1 MRPLAIEVLL
11 TPSCPHGGAL
21 PSRIEE
27 LAREA
32 DVEVVVTETI
42 LDDRDDAEARRFTGS
57 PTIRVE
63 GRDIEPQAAGEP
75 ADYGLG

>member
-1 MRPLAIEVLL
+1 VRPLEVEVLF

-21 PSRIEE
+21 PGRIEA

-32 DVEVVVTETI
+32 GVEVVVTETI
-42 LDDRDDAEARRFTGS
+42 LDRLDDAEARRFTGS
-57 PTIRVE
+57 PTILVE
-63 GRDIEPQAAGEP
+63 GCDIEPQAAGDP